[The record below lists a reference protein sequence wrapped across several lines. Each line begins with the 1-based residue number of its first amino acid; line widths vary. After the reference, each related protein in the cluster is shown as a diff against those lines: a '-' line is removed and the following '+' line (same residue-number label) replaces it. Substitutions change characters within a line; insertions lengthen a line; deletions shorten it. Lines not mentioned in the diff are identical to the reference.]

1 MAYGDQKE
9 VFRLI
14 PGLEDAEF
22 LKLGSIHRNLYIKT
36 PHRLNADLSSR
47 KDPMLFFAG
56 QITGVEG
63 YFESTCMGLLV
74 ARFLDQKLRG
84 LNLDLPPRD
93 SAFGSLHAAIT
104 DETKDHF
111 QPTNINFGL
120 FPPIPEKMDKTA
132 KRQAQ
137 VDRARSAF
145 KAWMSEKGIPLKT
158 NTKLEALS
166 AELARI
172 VEEAAIKQA
181 QEELIYKQEK
191 KAAAEAAKAAA
202 RLS

>member
-1 MAYGDQKE
+1 
-9 VFRLI
+9 
-14 PGLEDAEF
+14 
-22 LKLGSIHRNLYIKT
+22 
-36 PHRLNADLSSR
+36 
-47 KDPMLFFAG
+47 
-56 QITGVEG
+56 
-63 YFESTCMGLLV
+63 
-74 ARFLDQKLRG
+74 
-84 LNLDLPPRD
+84 
-93 SAFGSLHAAIT
+93 
-104 DETKDHF
+104 
-111 QPTNINFGL
+111 
-120 FPPIPEKMDKTA
+120 MDKTA

-145 KAWMSEKGIPLKT
+145 KAWMSEEGIPLKT

-181 QEELIYKQEK
+181 QEDLIYKQEK